1 MILPGT
7 TYRTKTNKVRGTL
20 HFNQKVAPGLD
31 IVLPVGMDFEISLW
45 TEPEDQFIPVCLK
58 DAAEFIAAILASRNP
73 GSSVEEP
80 YRITIPYSII
90 ESDCI
95 LVSDFEQA
103 IYFYSALEKFGEF
116 SNFAPFGFE
125 YENHYYPTV
134 EHFYQSRKFM
144 DEAYV
149 ALIRQAK
156 TPKAAAD
163 LGKNKDKVMK
173 PNWAAIKDEV
183 MMVGVQQKFATHEKL
198 RRLLIATGAQL
209 IIENSPYDNYWGIGS
224 VGAGRNQLG
233 TTLMRVREQFSN
245 K

>member
-1 MILPGT
+1 MA
-7 TYRTKTNKVRGTL
+7 TL
-20 HFNQKVAPGLD
+20 HFNQEITAPGLD
-31 IVLPVGMDFEISLW
+31 LILPVDMSFEISLW
-45 TEPEDQFIPVCLK
+45 ADPESQFIPVCLK
-58 DAAEFIAAILASRNP
+58 DATEFIAAFLVSIDP
-73 GSSVEEP
+73 GSPVEQP
-80 YRITIPYSII
+80 YRVTIPYSII
-90 ESDCI
+90 ESDCT

-125 YENHYYPTV
+125 YKNHYYPTV

-183 MMVGVQQKFATHEKL
+183 MMIGVQQKFATHERL
-198 RRLLIATGAQL
+198 RQLLTATGAQL

-233 TTLMRVREQFSN
+233 TILMRVREKLKHN
-245 K
+245 